1 MTLASEYLN
10 AIVRRNR
17 TPMEEFAFEPNWADQ
32 PRRHNVYPGIRPIP
46 LPSGEI
52 ALSSV
57 DEALVA
63 PPGDGLMSLA
73 ALSEMLRE
81 SYGYG
86 GRRLGVTANG
96 DTAVLPQYSHA
107 TWSRGTASGG
117 GLYPLEIYWVCGP
130 SGPMLPGVYNY
141 SAPHHAMQRL
151 LVGDVSAQVRR
162 ALPPGEADRAG
173 DQFLLVTNKFW
184 KNAFKYRTFCYHA
197 VSMDVGTALGSWQLW
212 SKAAGI
218 ALRPLLNF
226 DEPALNQLLGL
237 ETIEESV
244 FAVVPLP
251 WQEGSASASAR
262 ADAETGVRVEVAP
275 VERSRTVVRYPI
287 VEEVHLSTVGLPT
300 GDDLPARLDEALADG
315 LAPGTE
321 GILALADPLP
331 LDLDLREA
339 LRVRRSSFGRFSAH
353 LDVAQAELGAV
364 LRAGTIGARLVS
376 DVKHADG
383 GPALTRLATFV
394 NHVDGIPAG
403 LYDYDLAGHSLAPI
417 HSGEVGSF
425 LQRNYFLKNYNLEQA
440 AAVVVVLARPQVV
453 MNAVG
458 QRGYRYVNAEVGA
471 TAQALYTAAAAAGLG
486 CGAALGFDNVS
497 YFEQLWS
504 EQPGADEWPLLIVM
518 LGHERRR
525 APNFQFR
532 LS

>member
-1 MTLASEYLN
+1 MTQAREYLD

-17 TPMEEFAFEPNWADQ
+17 TPMEDVVFEPDWADQ

-46 LPSGEI
+46 LPSTEI
-52 ALSSV
+52 ALRSV
-57 DEALVA
+57 DDTLAA
-63 PPGDGLMSLA
+63 PPGDGSMSLA

-96 DTAVLPQYSHA
+96 DTTVLPQYAHA

-117 GLYPLEIYWVCGP
+117 GLYPLEIYWVCGQ

-141 SAPHHAMQRL
+141 SAPHHGMQRL
-151 LVGDVSAQVRR
+151 LVGDVSGQVRQ
-162 ALPPGEADRAG
+162 ALAPGEYG

-212 SKAAGI
+212 SRSAGI
-218 ALRPLLNF
+218 SLRPLLDF
-226 DEPALNQLLGL
+226 DEPALNRLLGL
-237 ETIEESV
+237 ETVAESV
-244 FAVVPLP
+244 MAVVPLP
-251 WQEGSASASAR
+251 WQTPAST
-262 ADAETGVRVEVAP
+262 DAAGNDIQVEAVP
-275 VERSRTVVRYPI
+275 VERSRTVVRWPI
-287 VEEVHLSTVGLPT
+287 VEEVHLSTIELP
-300 GDDLPARLDEALADG
+300 GIDDVPGRLDEALADG
-315 LAPGTE
+315 PVPGTE
-321 GILALADPLP
+321 GVVPLAEPRP
-331 LDLDLREA
+331 LDVDLRDA

-353 LDVAQAELGAV
+353 LDVTQADLGAV
-364 LRAGTIGARLVS
+364 LRAGTLGARLVS

-383 GPALTRLATFV
+383 TPALTRLATFV
-394 NHVDGIPAG
+394 NHVEGVPAG

-417 HSGEVGSF
+417 HSGEVGPF

-440 AAVVVVLARPQVV
+440 AAVVVVLARPHVV
-453 MNAVG
+453 IDAVG

-504 EQPGADEWPLLIVM
+504 EQPDADEWPLLIVM

-525 APNFQFR
+525 APDFRFR
-532 LS
+532 LN